1 MKITKKGY
9 KDKHKIV
16 TKIQNKKREKKN
28 SETKKEFGK
37 NRYQNI
43 IKDDKMKKYKKS

>member
-9 KDKHKIV
+9 KGKHKIV

-28 SETKKEFGK
+28 SETKKGIRKE
-37 NRYQNI
+37 QI
-43 IKDDKMKKYKKS
+43 